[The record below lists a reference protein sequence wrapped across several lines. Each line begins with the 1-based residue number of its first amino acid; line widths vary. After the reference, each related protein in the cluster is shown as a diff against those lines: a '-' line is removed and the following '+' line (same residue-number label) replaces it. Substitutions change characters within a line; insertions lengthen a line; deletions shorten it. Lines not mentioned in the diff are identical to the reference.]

1 MKDFISEIKKI
12 PTDGLIYS
20 LSEKSIDMF
29 RKNEY
34 LMPVTIPVIHN
45 GQRKFLTVK
54 LTAWDILDMEFLSIK
69 ESNDY
74 RRSSKKVPVEV
85 LVDLYRN
92 YDNERSAKEG
102 VFQNIDDDG
111 VFRT

>member
-12 PTDGLIYS
+12 PTDGLIYC

-29 RKNEY
+29 RKNEC

-45 GQRKFLTVK
+45 GQRKILTVT

-69 ESNDY
+69 ESKQRFTRGY
-74 RRSSKKVPVEV
+74 KRYKETSGLIEWKK
-85 LVDLYRN
+85 YQIFH
-92 YDNERSAKEG
+92 SI
-102 VFQNIDDDG
+102 F
-111 VFRT
+111 T

>member
-12 PTDGLIYS
+12 PTDGLIYC

-29 RKNEY
+29 RKNEC

-45 GQRKFLTVK
+45 GQRKILTVT

-74 RRSSKKVPVEV
+74 RRSSKKSQLKFQSTYIATMTTSALQKRGFFKMQMPMAYFVP
-85 LVDLYRN
+85 
-92 YDNERSAKEG
+92 
-102 VFQNIDDDG
+102 
-111 VFRT
+111 